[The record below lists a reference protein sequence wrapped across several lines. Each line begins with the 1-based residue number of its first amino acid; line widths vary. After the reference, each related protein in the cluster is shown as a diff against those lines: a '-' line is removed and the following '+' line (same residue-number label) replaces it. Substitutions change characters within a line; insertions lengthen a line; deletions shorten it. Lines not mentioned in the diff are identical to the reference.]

1 MADSVG
7 MCVNYYAPGDVR
19 IEAMTEIPKTGEG
32 DVLVKIEAC
41 AVCGTDVKSFVSGNP
56 RIKPPQVMGHE
67 LCGTIVE
74 IGAKVDN
81 YKVGQRVT
89 MATTIGCGQCCYCKK
104 GRTNLC
110 RSAEA
115 MGFHYPGA
123 MAPYARIPEK
133 AVRQGH
139 LIDVG
144 DLDAAVASLSEPM
157 SCAINDISRVPEE
170 ELENV
175 LILGLGP
182 LGMLHAVCVRE
193 KGVKNIVCV
202 EFPGKRSDMAREMGF
217 DKVFTPDEIDGK
229 YKELTNGEGFDLVI
243 ITAPNNGVQGKAPMY
258 ARKGG
263 YVSYFASLPVG
274 SEMLDMNS
282 RTIHYNELILYGTSD
297 STVKHV
303 QAAVNLL
310 RKNPD
315 GFKPLITHVMPFEDF
330 HKAMDEI
337 KAGHAVK
344 IVLVP
349 EA

>member
-1 MADSVG
+1 MGASVG
-7 MCVNYYAPGDVR
+7 NCVNYYAPKDVR
-19 IEAMTEIPKTGEG
+19 IEAMSEIPKISIGE
-32 DVLVKIEAC
+32 VLVKIEAC

-74 IGAKVDN
+74 LGSGVEN
-81 YKVGQRVT
+81 YRIGQRVT
-89 MATTIGCGQCCYCKK
+89 MATTIGCGDCYYCNK
-104 GRTNLC
+104 GKTNMC

-115 MGFHYPGA
+115 MGFNYAGA
-123 MAPYARIPEK
+123 MAPYAVIPAK
-133 AVRQGH
+133 AVRQKH

-144 DLDAAVASLSEPM
+144 DLDATVASLSEPM
-157 SCAINDISRVPEE
+157 SCAMNDINRVPEE

-202 EFPGKRSDMAREMGF
+202 EFPGKRSDMARDMGLT
-217 DKVFTPDEIDGK
+217 VLSPDEIDEK
-229 YKELTNGEGFDLVI
+229 FKELSNGEGFDLVL
-243 ITAPNNGVQGKAPMY
+243 ITAPNNGVQSKAPMY

-274 SEMLDMNS
+274 DEMLSMNS
-282 RTIHYNELILYGTSD
+282 RTIHYNELVLYGTSD

-303 QAAVNLL
+303 EAAVALL

-315 GFKPLITHVMPFEDF
+315 GFKPLITHVMPFSDF

-337 KAGHAVK
+337 KAGNAVK

-349 EA
+349 

>member
-1 MADSVG
+1 MSAAVG
-7 MCVNYYAPGDVR
+7 MSVNYYAPKDVR
-19 IEAMTEIPKTGEG
+19 IEPMTEIPEIGDGE
-32 DVLVKIEAC
+32 VLVKIEAC
-41 AVCGTDVKSFVSGNP
+41 AICGTDVKSFVSGNP

-74 IGAKVDN
+74 MGNGVTN
-81 YKVGQRVT
+81 YQIGQRVT
-89 MATTIGCGQCCYCKK
+89 MATTIGCGECSYCKK

-123 MAPYARIPEK
+123 MAPYAKIPAK
-133 AVRQGH
+133 AVRQNH

-144 DLDAAVASLSEPM
+144 DLDATIASLSEPM
-157 SCAINDISRVPEE
+157 SCAMNDIGRVPEE

-182 LGMLHAVCVRE
+182 LGMLHAVCIRE

-202 EFPGKRSDMAREMGF
+202 EFPGKRSEMAREMGF
-217 DKVFTPDEIDGK
+217 KTVLTPDEIDDRF
-229 YKELTNGEGFDLVI
+229 KELTNGEGFDLVI
-243 ITAPNNGVQGKAPMY
+243 ITAPNNGVQSKAPMY

-274 SEMLDMNS
+274 DEMLNMNS

-303 QAAVNLL
+303 KAAVDLL
-310 RKNPD
+310 RKNPE
-315 GFKPLITHVMPFEDF
+315 GFKPLITHVMPFSDF

-337 KAGHAVK
+337 KAGNAVK

-349 EA
+349 

>member
-1 MADSVG
+1 MGESVG
-7 MCVNYYAPGDVR
+7 NCVTFYAPKDVR
-19 IEAMTEIPKTGEG
+19 IEEMTEIPKITEGE
-32 DVLVKIEAC
+32 VLVKIEAC
-41 AVCGTDVKSFVSGNP
+41 AICGTDVKSFVSGNP

-74 IGAKVDN
+74 VGNGVTN
-81 YKVGQRVT
+81 YKAGQRVT
-89 MATTIGCGQCCYCKK
+89 MATTIGCGDCYYCKK
-104 GRTNLC
+104 GKTNRC

-115 MGFHYPGA
+115 MGFDYAGA
-123 MAPYARIPEK
+123 MAPYAKIPAK

-144 DLDAAVASLSEPM
+144 DLDATVAALSEPM
-157 SCAINDISRVPEE
+157 SCAMNDITRVPEE

-193 KGVKNIVCV
+193 KGIKNIVCV

-217 DKVFTPDEIDGK
+217 KTVLTPEEIDEQ
-229 YKELTNGEGFDLVI
+229 YKDLTNGEGFDLVI
-243 ITAPNNGVQGKAPMY
+243 ITAPANSVQSKAPMY

-282 RTIHYNELILYGTSD
+282 RTIHYNELVLYGTSD

-303 QAAVNLL
+303 QAAVELL
-310 RKNPD
+310 RKNPE
-315 GFKPLITHVMPFEDF
+315 GFKSLITHVMPFSDF

-337 KAGHAVK
+337 KAGNAVK

-349 EA
+349 

>member
-1 MADSVG
+1 MSSSIG
-7 MCVNYYAPGDVR
+7 MCVNYYAPKDVR
-19 IEAMTEIPKTGEG
+19 IEPMTEIPAVGDG

-41 AVCGTDVKSFVSGNP
+41 AICGTDVKSFVSGNP

-74 IGAKVDN
+74 AGKGVSG

-89 MATTIGCGQCCYCKK
+89 MATTIGCGECYYCKK
-104 GRTNLC
+104 GKTNLC
-110 RSAEA
+110 RNAEA

-139 LIDVG
+139 LVDVG
-144 DLDAAVASLSEPM
+144 DLDATIASLSEPM
-157 SCAINDISRVPEE
+157 SCAMNDISRVPGE

-202 EFPGKRSDMAREMGF
+202 EFPGKRSEMAREMGF
-217 DKVFTPDEIDGK
+217 QTVLTPEEIDGR
-229 YKELTNGEGFDLVI
+229 YRELSGGEGFDLVI
-243 ITAPNNGVQGKAPMY
+243 ITAPNNGVQSKAPMY

-263 YVSYFASLPVG
+263 YVSYFASLPVADEILAM
-274 SEMLDMNS
+274 SS

-303 QAAVNLL
+303 RAAVELL
-310 RKNPD
+310 RKNPE
-315 GFKPLITHVMPFEDF
+315 GFRPLITHVMPFSDF

-337 KAGHAVK
+337 KAGNAVK

-349 EA
+349 

>member
-1 MADSVG
+1 MSTSVG
-7 MCVNYYAPGDVR
+7 MSVNYYAPKDVR
-19 IEAMTEIPKTGEG
+19 IEAMTEIPKLTDG

-41 AVCGTDVKSFVSGNP
+41 AICGTDVKSFVSGNP

-67 LCGTIVE
+67 FCGTIVE
-74 IGAKVDN
+74 IGKSVTN

-89 MATTIGCGQCCYCKK
+89 MATTIGCGECVYCKK
-104 GRTNLC
+104 GKTNLC

-115 MGFHYPGA
+115 IGFHYPGA
-123 MAPYARIPEK
+123 MAPYVRIPEK
-133 AVRQGH
+133 AVKQNH

-144 DLDAAVASLSEPM
+144 DLDATIASLSEPM
-157 SCAINDISRVPEE
+157 SCAMNDISRVPEE

-193 KGVKNIVCV
+193 KGAKNIVCV

-217 DKVFTPDEIDGK
+217 SKVLTPAEIDAQ
-229 YKELTNGEGFDLVI
+229 YKELTGGEGFDLVI
-243 ITAPNNGVQGKAPMY
+243 ITAPSNEVQSKAPMY

-303 QAAVNLL
+303 QAAVDLL
-310 RKNPD
+310 QKNPA
-315 GFKPLITHVMPFEDF
+315 GFKPLITHIMPFSDF
-330 HKAMDEI
+330 HRAMDEI
-337 KAGHAVK
+337 KAGNAVK

-349 EA
+349 

>member
-1 MADSVG
+1 MSASIG
-7 MCVNYYAPGDVR
+7 NCVTYYAPKDVR
-19 IEAMTEIPKTGEG
+19 IEEMTEIPKITDGE
-32 DVLVKIEAC
+32 VLVKIEAC
-41 AVCGTDVKSFVSGNP
+41 AICGTDVKSYVSGNP

-74 IGAKVDN
+74 LGNGVTN
-81 YKVGQRVT
+81 YKLGQRVT
-89 MATTIGCGQCCYCKK
+89 MATTIGCGDCYYCKK
-104 GRTNLC
+104 GKTNMC

-115 MGFHYPGA
+115 MGFNYAGA
-123 MAPYARIPEK
+123 MAPYAKIPAK

-144 DLDAAVASLSEPM
+144 DLDATVASLSEPM
-157 SCAINDISRVPEE
+157 SCAMNDITRVPQE

-193 KGVKNIVCV
+193 KGIKNIVCV
-202 EFPGKRSDMAREMGF
+202 EFPGKRSDMARQMGF
-217 DKVFTPDEIDGK
+217 NTVLTPEEIDEQ
-229 YKELTNGEGFDLVI
+229 YKDLTNGEGFDLVI
-243 ITAPNNGVQGKAPMY
+243 ITAPANSVQAKAPMY

-263 YVSYFASLPVG
+263 YVSYFASLPIG

-303 QAAVNLL
+303 KSAVELL
-310 RKNPD
+310 RKNPE
-315 GFKPLITHVMPFEDF
+315 GFKPLITHIMPFSDF

-337 KAGHAVK
+337 KEGNAVK

-349 EA
+349 

>member
-1 MADSVG
+1 MSTSIG
-7 MCVNYYAPGDVR
+7 SCVNYYAPKDVR
-19 IEAMTEIPKTGEG
+19 IEEMTEIPKITTGE
-32 DVLVKIEAC
+32 VLVKIEAC
-41 AVCGTDVKSFVSGNP
+41 AICGTDVKSFVSGNP
-56 RIKPPQVMGHE
+56 RINPPQVMGHE

-74 IGAKVDN
+74 LGEGVTS

-89 MATTIGCGQCCYCKK
+89 MATTIGCGDCYYCNK
-104 GRTNLC
+104 GKTNLC

-115 MGFHYPGA
+115 MGFNYAGA
-123 MAPYARIPEK
+123 MAPYAKIPEK

-144 DLDAAVASLSEPM
+144 NLDATIASLSEPM
-157 SCAINDISRVPEE
+157 SCAMNDITRVPQE

-202 EFPGKRSDMAREMGF
+202 EFPGKRADMARQMGF
-217 DKVFTPDEIDGK
+217 ETVLTPEEIDVQFK
-229 YKELTNGEGFDLVI
+229 DLTNGEGFDLVI
-243 ITAPNNGVQGKAPMY
+243 ITAPANSVQSKAPMY

-263 YVSYFASLPVG
+263 YVSYFASLPLG
-274 SEMLDMNS
+274 SEILEMNS

-303 QAAVNLL
+303 QAAVDLL
-310 RKNPD
+310 NKNPE
-315 GFKPLITHVMPFEDF
+315 GFKPLITHVMPFSDF

-337 KAGHAVK
+337 KAGNAVK

-349 EA
+349 